1 MNFSLK
7 QPLFLDID
15 FYKLNFLYRSKKET
29 ISLGKIQSGDH
40 SITIPASIIKKKNPG
55 FVVVKSNNLVLK
67 VEKL

>member
-40 SITIPASIIKKKNPG
+40 SITIPASIIKKRIP
-55 FVVVKSNNLVLK
+55 VL
-67 VEKL
+67 L